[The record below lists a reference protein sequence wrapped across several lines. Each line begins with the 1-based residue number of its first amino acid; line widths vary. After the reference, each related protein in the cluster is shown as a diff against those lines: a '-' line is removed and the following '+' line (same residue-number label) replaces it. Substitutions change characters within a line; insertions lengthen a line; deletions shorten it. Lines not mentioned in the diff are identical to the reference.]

1 MGDVRITLWVGVCL
15 VTLVGCATRSV
26 GEVQE
31 VGQGTYSIGVGR
43 SLTLVSGAEDMK
55 EAVTK
60 AGAYC
65 HSKGQKAPATRG
77 WDRGFCSPGELVRV
91 RLLER

>member
-1 MGDVRITLWVGVCL
+1 
-15 VTLVGCATRSV
+15 
-26 GEVQE
+26 
-31 VGQGTYSIGVGR
+31 
-43 SLTLVSGAEDMK
+43 MK

-77 WDRGFCSPGELVRV
+77 WDRGFCSPGGLSAELQAHEQGIKQR
-91 RLLER
+91 